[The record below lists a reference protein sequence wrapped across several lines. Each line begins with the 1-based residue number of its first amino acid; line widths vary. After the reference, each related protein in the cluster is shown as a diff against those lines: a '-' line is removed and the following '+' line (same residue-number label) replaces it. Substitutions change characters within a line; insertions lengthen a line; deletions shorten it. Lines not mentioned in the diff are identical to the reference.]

1 MTGVGRPGDVGIEGG
16 SLVHR
21 GHDAVRGLGPRSVSG
36 QCPAWKESAGTC
48 CVRAGMCAATTLAAN
63 GARVVIAEVDSAKA
77 GEAVKTF
84 NDPSG
89 RGAAAGLR

>member
-1 MTGVGRPGDVGIEGG
+1 
-16 SLVHR
+16 
-21 GHDAVRGLGPRSVSG
+21 
-36 QCPAWKESAGTC
+36 
-48 CVRAGMCAATTLAAN
+48 MCAATTLAAN